1 MLDYRIE
8 NALLIDGSGRPG
20 IPGSLGV
27 NYG

>member
-20 IPGSLGV
+20 VPGSLKF
-27 NYG
+27 YSL